1 MKTLLLFLKKMK
13 KENSRTN
20 YIVIA
25 LLVLVIGISI
35 GYAALSTTLNI
46 NGSTTIGKSS
56 WDVHFANVIETAGG
70 VTATKAAAITAGQTT
85 EVTYEVT
92 LPTPGTFYEFTVD
105 VVNAGSLDAKLSAD
119 ATVEG
124 VSAAQ
129 AVYTK
134 YSVVWSDTGVA
145 PKTGD
150 VITAGQ
156 KKTAKVRVEY
166 NKDVTAAQ
174 LPTTDQVLTLTASMN
189 FIQA

>member
-1 MKTLLLFLKKMK
+1 MNNEKKGRG
-13 KENSRTN
+13 SF
-20 YIVIA
+20 IA
-25 LLVLVIGISI
+25 ILVLVLVLGISI

-70 VTATKAAAITAGQTT
+70 VTATKAAAITAGQ
-85 EVTYEVT
+85 
-92 LPTPGTFYEFTVD
+92 
-105 VVNAGSLDAKLSAD
+105 
-119 ATVEG
+119 
-124 VSAAQ
+124 
-129 AVYTK
+129 
-134 YSVVWSDTGVA
+134 
-145 PKTGD
+145 
-150 VITAGQ
+150 

>member
-1 MKTLLLFLKKMK
+1 MNNEKKGRG
-13 KENSRTN
+13 SF
-20 YIVIA
+20 IA
-25 LLVLVIGISI
+25 ILVLVLVLGISI

-56 WDVHFANVIETAGG
+56 WDVHFANVIESAGG
-70 VTATKAAAITAGQTT
+70 VTATRPAAITAGQ
-85 EVTYEVT
+85 TYEVT

-119 ATVEG
+119 AAVEG
-124 VSAAQ
+124 VSPAQ

-145 PKTGD
+145 PRTGD
-150 VITAGQ
+150 VIGAGER
-156 KKTAKVRVEY
+156 KTAKVRVEY